1 MTRFRDRA
9 LRDGLYTR
17 LFDLA
22 DLSVSLYRE
31 DTDGNASEKERARSE
46 IVSLT
51 SANTRCIFGEP
62 TVTVIEIVRYE
73 GY

>member
-17 LFDLA
+17 LFLA
-22 DLSVSLYRE
+22 DFSVSLYRE
-31 DTDGNASEKERARSE
+31 DTDGNANEKERARSE
-46 IVSLT
+46 IVPLT
-51 SANTRCIFGEP
+51 SANTCCIFGEP
-62 TVTVIEIVRYE
+62 TVTVIETVRYE